1 MIKYNLRYRGPF
13 EYDKFILSIFQFSN
27 EVKLLQESVI
37 NGDLALLKADHDKT
51 GKILNQLTG
60 EKGIMQKLLAL
71 NLLRTG

>member
-13 EYDKFILSIFQFSN
+13 EYDKFVLSIFQFSN
-27 EVKLLQESVI
+27 EVKLLHESVI
-37 NGDLALLKADHDKT
+37 SGDLALLKVDHDKT
-51 GKILNQLTG
+51 EKILDQFTG

>member
-1 MIKYNLRYRGPF
+1 MIRYNLRYRGPF

-37 NGDLALLKADHDKT
+37 NGDLALLKVDHDKT
-51 GKILNQLTG
+51 KKILDQLTN
-60 EKGIMQKLLAL
+60 EKGIMQKILAL

>member
-51 GKILNQLTG
+51 KKILDQLTG